1 MLIILKPLLFFL
13 CVLLSCKSMI
23 STINCLLS
31 THKSISPVKTCAPRS
46 RLNYESAVHNF
57 CHASLTY
64 TEGFRSRQ
72 TPINL
77 PFSAT
82 PSTEG
87 GPTTHAVM
95 GVILNPAQYL
105 AQNGCSV
112 NVATQKC
119 ACNSWEVGGTLLR
132 SCIVYT
138 EIMRWVSAQKLSHTW
153 KRLGHIKGTKQQGML
168 LCNSVKFVGLGE

>member
-87 GPTTHAVM
+87 GPTTRAVM

-112 NVATQKC
+112 NVATQNVHVIPGRWGERYWDHVLFTQKL
-119 ACNSWEVGGTLLR
+119 WGGCLLR
-132 SCIVYT
+132 NCLT
-138 EIMRWVSAQKLSHTW
+138 
-153 KRLGHIKGTKQQGML
+153 LGKDLDILKEP
-168 LCNSVKFVGLGE
+168 NSKECYYHVIQWSL